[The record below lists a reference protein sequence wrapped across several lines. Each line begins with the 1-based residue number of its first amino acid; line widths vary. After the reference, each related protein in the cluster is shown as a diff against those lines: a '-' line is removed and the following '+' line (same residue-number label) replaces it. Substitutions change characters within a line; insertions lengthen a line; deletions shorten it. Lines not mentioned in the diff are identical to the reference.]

1 MLCKFQKRPE
11 TVSWIF
17 NTFVTRYLNEYAGFL
32 MKHNKCLTQWPGCTR
47 SFNVL
52 LKEVSKETPSV
63 LHFCTNELS
72 GSDVQVVVS
81 SPIFHFLNAAPANEN
96 TDV

>member
-1 MLCKFQKRPE
+1 
-11 TVSWIF
+11 
-17 NTFVTRYLNEYAGFL
+17 
-32 MKHNKCLTQWPGCTR
+32 MKHNKCLIQWPECIG
-47 SFNVL
+47 SVNFL